1 MLRVGMVLALSLLVA
16 TVAISAELSQP
27 AGSAAA
33 ATTGPFVAKSIAQA
47 KASGVDTR
55 VVLTGRVVKV
65 IKSDEFLMADETG
78 ELLVFTPAGALDG
91 LDAAGAV
98 VEVVGRIDQNF
109 MYTEIQAE
117 SVKVI
122 P

>member
-1 MLRVGMVLALSLLVA
+1 MMRIGMVLALSLLVV
-16 TVAISAELSQP
+16 TGAISAELSQS
-27 AGSAAA
+27 AGSAVAA
-33 ATTGPFVAKSIAQA
+33 TGPFVATSIAQA

-55 VVLTGRVVKV
+55 VMLTGRVVKV

-78 ELLVFTPAGALDG
+78 ELLVFTPAGVLDG
-91 LDAAGAV
+91 IDAAGAT

-117 SVKVI
+117 SVRVI